1 MATPEVRHP
10 GDQHEIP
17 SYEAHTSMA
26 TLKDRIKQH
35 YDLASDY
42 YYSLWGQHIHHGLFR
57 NDGESK
63 EEAQVNLINYLLGIS
78 RLQKGGHVLDVGC
91 GIGGTSRFLAKEHGC
106 AVTGIT
112 ISGRQVEIAK
122 RLTLEDKAAPQT
134 REGSDLLSY
143 DGKGAVRFLE
153 LDAEKMRER
162 FSPAEGRPGETFDCV
177 WISEALSHLPDKP
190 LFFSSSFAVLAAGGS
205 SRLVVADWFKAPGLS
220 AEQEAA
226 DIQPIEDGML
236 LPKLCTAD
244 DYVRMAEEAGFKTLQ
259 APIDISKDVAK
270 TCTAP
275 ELQRLLVPFVC
286 VLIAFLAYGSQW
298 LFANAPDLAPGPLTP
313 AETYV
318 FNGLVCCL
326 WWTYYK
332 AVTVDPG
339 RYVFPPDLLNK
350 LRNKNKGGDKGGGD
364 DKDSR
369 NDGGD
374 SDPDPDPDPD
384 PTVDG
389 YGRRRWCRKCAAP
402 KPPRAHHCKTCGR
415 CVPRMDH
422 HCPWTANCVSLQSFP
437 HFLRF
442 LAYANLSLWA
452 LLYHVGRRFRGL
464 WDARRLPAYLGPSA
478 PQLAL
483 LTAVALAGGCAA
495 LALGILLATTV
506 KGWLFNTTM
515 IESWELERHEA
526 VLERRPGYG
535 VDGDG
540 DGDGRGWWR
549 GGEAVEPVEF
559 PYDVGIF
566 ANMAQAMGT
575 RNVLLW
581 FWPFAGSPAV
591 APAAAPAEGPGE
603 APTTTTTMMP
613 TGTGWRYEENGLNDR
628 EGMWPPV
635 DPDKVRNARLW
646 RRRQREMAAEE
657 ARQTPYR
664 DPEEEREA
672 FRRRQERALMR
683 WRGARGRILG
693 ELDEV
698 PDYEHDQ
705 DYDYGYGYGAE
716 DAGRGY
722 GAGGAGRRSGGG
734 RGITPGESGSGWVN
748 ADGEKLGDYGV
759 DEDAEFDD
767 RPVVEGGISSSPPP
781 TTWAGFEQGDQD
793 DEEVPL
799 AELIRRR
806 KVLTRDGE
814 DM

>member
-1 MATPEVRHP
+1 MA
-10 GDQHEIP
+10 
-17 SYEAHTSMA
+17 
-26 TLKDRIKQH
+26 
-35 YDLASDY
+35 
-42 YYSLWGQHIHHGLFR
+42 F
-57 NDGESK
+57 
-63 EEAQVNLINYLLGIS
+63 LI
-78 RLQKGGHVLDVGC
+78 
-91 GIGGTSRFLAKEHGC
+91 
-106 AVTGIT
+106 
-112 ISGRQVEIAK
+112 
-122 RLTLEDKAAPQT
+122 
-134 REGSDLLSY
+134 GS
-143 DGKGAVRFLE
+143 
-153 LDAEKMRER
+153 
-162 FSPAEGRPGETFDCV
+162 
-177 WISEALSHLPDKP
+177 
-190 LFFSSSFAVLAAGGS
+190 
-205 SRLVVADWFKAPGLS
+205 
-220 AEQEAA
+220 
-226 DIQPIEDGML
+226 
-236 LPKLCTAD
+236 
-244 DYVRMAEEAGFKTLQ
+244 
-259 APIDISKDVAK
+259 
-270 TCTAP
+270 TAP

-313 AETYV
+313 TETYV

-350 LRNKNKGGDKGGGD
+350 LRNENRGRDKSSGDNEDGESDGE
-364 DKDSR
+364 DSE
-369 NDGGD
+369 
-374 SDPDPDPDPD
+374 PEQEPD

-402 KPPRAHHCKTCGR
+402 KPPRAHHCKTCRR

-506 KGWLFNTTM
+506 KGWLFNITM

-526 VLERRPGYG
+526 VIERLPAYG
-535 VDGDG
+535 ADSDGGG
-540 DGDGRGWWR
+540 DRGWWR

-581 FWPFAGSPAV
+581 FWPFAGGPTV
-591 APAAAPAEGPGE
+591 APAAVPADGPGE
-603 APTTTTTMMP
+603 TTLTTTTTTMMP

-646 RRRQREMAAEE
+646 RQRQREMGAEK
-657 ARQTPYR
+657 ARQTYR

-672 FRRRQERALMR
+672 FRRRQERDLMR

-693 ELDEV
+693 EFEEV
-698 PDYEHDQ
+698 PEYEYERDY
-705 DYDYGYGYGAE
+705 DYDYGSE
-716 DAGRGY
+716 DRRG
-722 GAGGAGRRSGGG
+722 GAGGGGRRGMVAL
-734 RGITPGESGSGWVN
+734 GEGGSGWVN

-767 RPVVEGGISSSPPP
+767 RPVVGRDSSSPPP
-781 TTWAGFEQGDQD
+781 MRAGSEHADQD

-806 KVLTRDGE
+806 KVLTKDGE
-814 DM
+814 DT